1 MNERY
6 LMKISS
12 VLALSII
19 LLFVVA
25 VMVIAFTSGNTI
37 VMWYLFA
44 AVFTLFL
51 AGIFCIM
58 EIERLAGSYECP
70 FCHEEHV
77 PSRTAMLLSPHI
89 FTTRYLKCPHCNKR
103 SWHKKAFVS

>member
-12 VLALSII
+12 VLVVVII

-25 VMVIAFTSGNTI
+25 VMVIAFTCDSTI
-37 VMWYLFA
+37 LMCLFA

-70 FCHEEHV
+70 FCHGKHV

-89 FTTRYLKCPHCNKR
+89 FTTRYLKCPHCRKR
-103 SWHKKAFVS
+103 GWHKKAFVS

>member
-12 VLALSII
+12 VLVVVII

-25 VMVIAFTSGNTI
+25 VLVIAFTCDSTI
-37 VMWYLFA
+37 LMLCLFA

-70 FCHEEHV
+70 FCHGKHV

-89 FTTRYLKCPHCNKR
+89 FTTRYLKCPHCRKR
-103 SWHKKAFVS
+103 GWHKKAFVS

>member
-6 LMKISS
+6 LMKIAS
-12 VLALSII
+12 VLAVVII

-25 VMVIAFTSGNTI
+25 VMVIALTCGNSI
-37 VMWYLFA
+37 VMWTLFA
-44 AVFTLFL
+44 GVLIIFL

-70 FCHEEHV
+70 LCHERHV
-77 PSRTAMLLSPHI
+77 PSRISMILSPHI
-89 FTTRYLKCPHCNKR
+89 FTTRYLECPHCRKR
-103 SWHKKAFVS
+103 GWHKKVFIS